1 MEKQQDELIKI
12 GDDCETLLKSEP
24 FTRVINALTEG
35 SFQRFVNSKP
45 EEKEERDHT
54 YYHYRAL
61 VDVVNTLR
69 QQVSVRD
76 EIITKDKEGDTSQ
89 EEQQDYE

>member
-1 MEKQQDELIKI
+1 MENEQDELIKI

-24 FTRVINALTEG
+24 FTRVINGLTEG
-35 SFQRFVNSKP
+35 ACQRFVNSKP
-45 EEKEERDHT
+45 EDKEERDHT

-69 QQVSVRD
+69 QRVAVRD
-76 EIITKDKEGDTSQ
+76 EIIAKEQEGDNSQ
-89 EEQQDYE
+89 EEQ